1 MCIIIVYGHFVDR
14 SKVIWLETVS
24 CFNTWSVVSCVVDD
38 LDIAEK
44 MTKDKMTLDQIT
56 LDKMTKQTELTK
68 WLFTKCR

>member
-1 MCIIIVYGHFVDR
+1 M
-14 SKVIWLETVS
+14 S

-44 MTKDKMTLDQIT
+44 MTKDKMTLDKMTLDQIT

-68 WLFTKCR
+68 